1 MRVLIILIGLTGIS
15 SICNTASAQTVAKDY
30 YVTIGIFGVQDNAIR
45 YTAKANKMGFSSQYA
60 INPRQKLY
68 YVYLLQTPD
77 RKKANTFLIKLKAE
91 SEFKD
96 AWPFIGHLGD
106 DRAVEIT
113 KPTPVEEKKEVAV
126 EEKKEPVV
134 TPAIVVVPAIK
145 EEQVTP
151 KEVSPIVKTDSSA
164 VAKPKVKRVP
174 KGKFFT
180 FRFIN
185 KENGNPVRGEIHLLE
200 SNKATQYQAFK
211 ANEMIDV
218 IAPRNKAG
226 VYFMTSIAPGY
237 KAFETTLN
245 YKDPIP
251 ESSGT
256 GEDGELI
263 IPITLE
269 RAKRGDYIEFNS
281 VGFYRNSVI
290 IQPLLKDELDGL
302 AVLMNESKGY
312 QVRIHGHCNG
322 NEQRNIITLGKST
335 RFFESDPANV
345 RKTGTAKELT
355 EMRADI
361 VKQYLILQGIA
372 ENRIETKG
380 EGGKM
385 MVYPQT
391 SVYSNYNDRVEV
403 EVIRH

>member
-1 MRVLIILIGLTGIS
+1 MIGLAGIS
-15 SICNTASAQTVAKDY
+15 SICNTASAQNVAQDY
-30 YVTIGIFGVQDNAIR
+30 YVTIGVFGVQDNAIR

-60 INPRQKLY
+60 INPLQKLY

-77 RKKANTFLIKLKAE
+77 RKKANVFIIKLKAE

-106 DRAVEIT
+106 DRAAEIA
-113 KPTPVEEKKEVAV
+113 KPTQVEEKKEVAV
-126 EEKKEPVV
+126 AVEEKKEPEV
-134 TPAIVVVPAIK
+134 TPAIVVIPAIK
-145 EEQVTP
+145 EEPVTP
-151 KEVSPIVKTDSSA
+151 KEESPVVKADSSA
-164 VAKPKVKRVP
+164 VVKPKVKRIP

-218 IAPRNKAG
+218 VAPRNKAG

-256 GEDGELI
+256 GDDGELI

-302 AVLMNESKGY
+302 AVLMNENKGY

-335 RFFESDPANV
+335 KYFESDPANV

-355 EMRADI
+355 ELRAEI
-361 VKQYLILQGIA
+361 VKQYLVLQGIA